1 MEKIDIQEL
10 DKKKR
15 YLKRYKKNKA
25 LIERLTIKLEDI
37 NDRLYK
43 VKSPN
48 YSGMPRGGTPIT
60 TADIL
65 SDKKDL
71 EDRIARLKIKGR
83 TFKSEI
89 LDKIDELDD
98 TRYAEILESF
108 FIECK
113 EFEDIAEE
121 QGYTVRHV
129 IRIYSEAINSMS
141 LE

>member
-48 YSGMPRGGTPIT
+48 YSGMPRGGTPID

-108 FIECK
+108 FIDCK